1 MVNFLYHLSRCIIR
15 HIFGYEFFNFDLIDF
30 IFPHFFDQLKEFL
43 SFLNRPEAPSC
54 DHTLKEAAQWIE
66 DNKLD
71 QDKVIPW
78 LNDNGGFC
86 DCEVI
91 SNVYDAVGDIVEW
104 HLDEE

>member
-1 MVNFLYHLSRCIIR
+1 MKMNPDQKKLKAQFKAQERKKLEDSIPMSV
-15 HIFGYEFFNFDLIDF
+15 
-30 IFPHFFDQLKEFL
+30 DQLKEFL
-43 SFLNRPEAPSC
+43 SFLNRPEASSC
-54 DHTLKEAAQWIE
+54 DHTLKEAAQWLE

-71 QDKVIPW
+71 QNKVIPW